1 MIMKHTDFG
10 HMVASVYNSMGV
22 PHSYAATLSFPFCEL
37 RKYYGLNVNQYREM
51 FQDSDARAALRKELQ
66 KYGEDVGSFLF
77 VDSDDDFVTESD
89 AD

>member
-1 MIMKHTDFG
+1 M
-10 HMVASVYNSMGV
+10 
-22 PHSYAATLSFPFCEL
+22 
-37 RKYYGLNVNQYREM
+37 NQYREM